1 MITRQQLAKWKAGL
15 RATVPI
21 VGPMRQRSALTA
33 LEKNRNDPAVI
44 PLLAEA
50 AVLLDSQT
58 ADRARQALASLKAQ
72 PAIDALCALWAKGRD
87 ERLGAIIAQ
96 RGYVAAEPVNVR
108 LLSALKCGKRVP
120 VDHPSFA
127 RGLLRLLGDSDEA
140 LRAGAERSLQK
151 ASPGP
156 AQDALCD
163 EAIQDPKGHTA
174 RICLENNFRPS
185 DHERRCLFLFVN
197 RQLDEYFQEDYEFQS
212 LRLEYDRADV
222 QVQAHVME
230 IVRSGDR
237 RCAGFFGTKS
247 KPLVQCSEAEIKLA
261 LDSWLRHQDWPRLFR
276 ACLELPL
283 KYTFAAF
290 PQLRQSGWEPEA
302 DELRSAYR
310 QIVADAEGEA
320 VPESI
325 QNKPESPVFEQ
336 WLSEGRDGRLAS
348 MNEAELLR
356 RLASATPPEG
366 VGIVAALAAGSG
378 PSPAIIDAV
387 RNSPHWPVRLAGY
400 ATGLLQSLTSDDAV
414 EDPNYWIGQLASA
427 SGVLSFWPG
436 RATPADLDALKAAPA
451 EAWTGRLGAA
461 RKVLRTIMGHRITT
475 GTFEEMVVEAGE
487 FAGEFVDA
495 ADPEFNTDEES
506 SA

>member
-15 RATVPI
+15 HATFPI

-33 LEKNRNDPAVI
+33 LETNRNDPAVI

-50 AVLLDSQT
+50 AALPDAQT
-58 ADRARQALASLKAQ
+58 ADRARQILASLNAQ

-108 LLSALKCGKRVP
+108 ILSALKCGKRIP
-120 VDHPSFA
+120 VNAPSFA
-127 RGLLRLLGDSDEA
+127 RALARLLADSDEA
-140 LRAGAERSLQK
+140 LRAGAERSLKK

-163 EAIQDPKGHTA
+163 EAIRDPKGRVA
-174 RICLENNFRPS
+174 RICLENKFRPS
-185 DHERRCLFLFVN
+185 EHERRCLFLFVT

-212 LRLEYDRADV
+212 LRLQYDRADAK
-222 QVQAHVME
+222 VQAHVME

-247 KPLVQCSEAEIKLA
+247 KPLAECSETEIKLA
-261 LDSWLRHQDWPRLFR
+261 LDSWLRHQDWPRLFH

-283 KYTFAAF
+283 KYSFPAF
-290 PQLRQSGWEPEA
+290 SRFRNSGWEPEA
-302 DELRSAYR
+302 DDLRSAYR
-310 QIVADAEGEA
+310 QILADSDGQA
-320 VPESI
+320 VPETG
-325 QNKPESPVFEQ
+325 QPKAESPLFEQ
-336 WLSEGRDGRLAS
+336 WLAEGRSGEPAKT
-348 MNEAELLR
+348 NEAELLR
-356 RLASATPPEG
+356 RLTSATPPEG
-366 VGIVAALAAGSG
+366 VRIVAALAAGSK
-378 PSPAIIDAV
+378 PSPAAINAV
-387 RNSPHWPVRLAGY
+387 RKSPHWPVRLAGY
-400 ATGLLQSLTSDDAV
+400 ATGLLQDLASDGV
-414 EDPNYWIGQLASA
+414 EDSNHWIGELASV
-427 SGVLSFWPG
+427 SGVLTFWPG
-436 RATPADLDALKAAPA
+436 RATPANLEALKAAPA

-461 RKVLRTIMGHRITT
+461 RKVLRTIMGQRITT

-495 ADPEFNTDEES
+495 AEPEFETDEEN
-506 SA
+506 